1 MLNILSRKM
10 KPLRIRYSISIIF
23 ASLVVL
29 YISGTALINQSKNN
43 IHNGDFS
50 AVTTDED
57 QQFSKNSNYLNAV
70 SAFNNKEF
78 GIALE
83 ELNEEIRKYPKHAQA
98 YFLLGKIYEE
108 TDFLGKKYYL
118 KMLSNYEKYIDLKPK
133 GKRTDYV
140 KLRVAQYYIREG
152 LTQENVEYLNKA
164 ERLLGS
170 LDQNDSDVR
179 MALGAIYLDKQD
191 YDHAIAVFEKSANLE
206 PSELKLKYNSL
217 GLAFIKKREYAKA
230 ERILGIAIKIDPKD
244 KYARNNLGFVYAQ
257 QGKLKEAKIRFAEA
271 LELDPEYKK
280 AEKNLRWVE
289 EEISKR
295 QTKKE

>member
-29 YISGTALINQSKNN
+29 YISGTVLINQSKNN

-50 AVTTDED
+50 AVTIDED
-57 QQFSKNSNYLNAV
+57 QQFSINSNYLKAV

-83 ELNEEIRKYPKHAQA
+83 ELNEEIRKYPNHAQA
-98 YFLLGKIYEE
+98 YFLLGKIYED

-118 KMLSNYEKYIDLKPK
+118 KMLSNYEKYIALKPK
-133 GKRTDYV
+133 GKRIGHV

-164 ERLLGS
+164 EILLGS

-191 YDHAIAVFEKSANLE
+191 YDQAISVFEKSANLE

-217 GLAFIKKREYAKA
+217 GLAYIKKREYAKA
-230 ERILGIAIKIDPKD
+230 ERILEIAIKIDPKD

-257 QGKLKEAKIRFAEA
+257 QGKLKEAKNRFAEA

-289 EEISKR
+289 EEISKW
-295 QTKKE
+295 QNKKE